1 MERAEW
7 LTVDQQHAWRALIEF
22 CGRLLDGM
30 DADVARFGLTGPDYE
45 VLVHLSEAQ
54 EDGLR
59 MSELASRVLV
69 SKSRLTYRV
78 DRLEERGLVV
88 REPCETDRRGFI
100 ARLTPAGLDM
110 LAEAAPHH
118 VQGVRERIV
127 EYLDDDEFLELG
139 RLARK
144 VLDGQR
150 SASAGSDRSISS
162 EV

>member
-1 MERAEW
+1 MERVEW
-7 LTVDQQHAWRALIEF
+7 LEVDQQQAWRALIEF
-22 CGRLLDGM
+22 CGRLVDGM
-30 DADVARFGLTGPDYE
+30 DADVSRFGLTGPDYE

-54 EDGLR
+54 DEGLR

-100 ARLTPAGLDM
+100 ARLTPAGSKM
-110 LAEAAPHH
+110 LSEAAPYH
-118 VQGVRERIV
+118 VQGVRDRIV
-127 EYLDDDEFLELG
+127 RHLDDGEFIELG
-139 RLARK
+139 RLAQK

-150 SASAGSDRSISS
+150 ATVS
-162 EV
+162 ENPRTIDA